1 MALTP
6 KRISD
11 FTTSR
16 VIVLGTELTEAAIAG
31 VASEKMEFRYLR
43 GQKVTTLTSSAGV
56 VNIDL
61 SLGKYFVLALTEN
74 VTSITFSNAPGSG
87 FGDSIMLRITQHASS
102 AKTVA
107 WPASFRWEG
116 SAPAVSTTLSAVDLL
131 ALTTLD
137 NGTKWEATLSK
148 GRV

>member
-11 FTTSR
+11 MAAR
-16 VIVLGTELTEAAIAG
+16 VIVLGTEFVEAAVAG
-31 VASEKMEFRYLR
+31 TSSEKMEARHFR

-61 SLGKYFVLALTEN
+61 SLGKYFTLTLTEN
-74 VTSITFSNAPGSG
+74 ITSITFSNAPGAG
-87 FGDSIMLRITQHASS
+87 FGDSIMLRITQHASA
-102 AKTVA
+102 AKTVT

-116 SAPAVSTTLSAVDLL
+116 SAPVVSTTLSAVDLL

-137 NGTKWEATLSK
+137 NGTKWDATLSK